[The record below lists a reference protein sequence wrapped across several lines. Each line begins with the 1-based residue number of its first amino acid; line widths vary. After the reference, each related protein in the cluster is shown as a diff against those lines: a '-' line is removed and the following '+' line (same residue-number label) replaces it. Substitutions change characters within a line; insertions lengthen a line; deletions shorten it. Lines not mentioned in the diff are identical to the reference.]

1 MIQHTMFADRK
12 TELHRSSV
20 HSIRLTRKLVS
31 AIILVSMVLVSC
43 GGGMAA
49 PGLVSTDPTAL
60 DRATSTPVV
69 TNTPIVVDIIVPTKS
84 GAADPVTRATAEA
97 AGTSIAATA
106 TGPLP
111 ATAES
116 SPVTPALA
124 ATPTTAP
131 EPVTGQ
137 HISVGAMPADATTG
151 LTPTE
156 ALSDTSVPPPVAPV
170 VLPQGTINIAL
181 LGVDTRPVQGMANT
195 DVIIIASINPEA
207 PAVTLLSI
215 PRDTLVYIP
224 GWRSHKVNTAFA
236 HGGPE
241 LFKQTIKYNF
251 GINVDYYAMVN
262 FAGVVNAVNTLDGVD
277 IVATCPLYHVFP
289 RDPYYMADNTTPM
302 TVTQPYTDSF
312 TGEVW
317 QPGDA
322 VPLLSINIPQPGVYT
337 LNGLQ
342 ALAFVRA
349 RYGVPGGDEDR
360 GRREQRLIR
369 ALFVKAKQV
378 NAIPKVPELY
388 AQFQRDVKTDLTL
401 ENVLYFA
408 GMASRFS
415 DAVIRSRYIDSGG
428 LRGANLPAVG
438 SVLIPNPETMQPYIQ
453 QALSVALNQRP
464 NEGIPIEIWNGTADE
479 DFGIVAADRL
489 SELGF
494 VITEVRQAG
503 EPASATTIVDFTT
516 TTKGSALP
524 LLQRTFNIKDANIVA
539 QPNKDGAR
547 YRIILGPDF
556 NPCYYQASGTVTAT
570 ATPAATQAATQAA
583 TPAAEAPVA
592 PAAEESATPDTQ
604 ALATPAVEESA
615 TPDTQ
620 VPATPTAEDA
630 ATPAAEAVTETPV
643 PQP

>member
-1 MIQHTMFADRK
+1 
-12 TELHRSSV
+12 
-20 HSIRLTRKLVS
+20 
-31 AIILVSMVLVSC
+31 
-43 GGGMAA
+43 MAA

-60 DRATSTPVV
+60 GRASTIPII
-69 TNTPIVVDIIVPTKS
+69 TNTPIVVDIIVPTKPV
-84 GAADPVTRATAEA
+84 AADPVTRATARA

-111 ATAES
+111 ATPEP
-116 SPVTPALA
+116 SPGVAAMPALVTPTLA
-124 ATPTTAP
+124 VTPTAAP

-156 ALSDTSVPPPVAPV
+156 ALSDTSVPPPVTPV
-170 VLPQGTINIAL
+170 VLPPGTINIAL

-262 FAGVVNAVNTLDGVD
+262 FAGIVNAVNTLDGVD

-289 RDPYYMADNTTPM
+289 KDPYYMADNTTPM

-317 QPGDA
+317 QPGEA

-342 ALAFVRA
+342 ALAYVRA
-349 RYGVPGGDEDR
+349 RYGVPGGDVDR

-408 GMASRFS
+408 GMAGRFS

-494 VITEVRQAG
+494 VITEVRQAD
-503 EPASATTIVDFTT
+503 EPAGATTIVDFTT

-524 LLQRTFNIKDANIVA
+524 LLQRTFNIKDANVVA

-556 NPCYYQASGTVTAT
+556 NPCYYQTSGTTRAT
-570 ATPAATQAATQAA
+570 ATPAAT
-583 TPAAEAPVA
+583 
-592 PAAEESATPDTQ
+592 PAAEESVTPV
-604 ALATPAVEESA
+604 TPAVEG
-615 TPDTQ
+615 T
-620 VPATPTAEDA
+620 V
-630 ATPAAEAVTETPV
+630 ETPV